1 MLVHVPAVLGAGDV
15 AHFRAVL
22 AKAPWG
28 DGRVTAGSQSG
39 AVKRNLQLPED
50 CAEARELGD
59 RVLAA
64 LERAPI
70 FLSAALPARVFPPL
84 FNCYAEGMDFGAH
97 IDNAIRRVPGSRL
110 SIRTDLSATL
120 FLAPPESYDGGELV
134 IDDTYGVQTVK
145 LAAGDMMLYPATSRH
160 RVMPVT
166 QGERLACFFWVQS
179 LVKDDSERA
188 MLFELDRA
196 IQVLGAEGAN
206 HPEILRL
213 TGLYH
218 NLVRKWGAP

>member
-1 MLVHVPAVLGAGDV
+1 MMVHIPAVLAPEEV
-15 AHFRAVL
+15 ARFRVRLTA
-22 AKAPWG
+22 APWG
-28 DGRVTAGSQSG
+28 DGRVTAGPQSG
-39 AVKRNLQLPED
+39 AVKNNQQLP
-50 CAEARELGD
+50 AESEVARDLGD

-64 LERAPI
+64 LDRAPL

-84 FNCYAEGMDFGAH
+84 FNRYAEGMDFGAH
-97 IDNAIRRVPGSRL
+97 IDNAIRRIPGSRL

-120 FLAPPESYDGGELV
+120 FLTAPENYDGGELV
-134 IDDTYGVQTVK
+134 IEDTYGVQPVK
-145 LAAGDMMLYPATSRH
+145 LMAGDMILYPATSRH
-160 RVMPVT
+160 RVTPVT
-166 QGERLACFFWVQS
+166 RGERLACFFWVQS

-196 IQVLGAEGAN
+196 IQNLGTGNAN